1 MTSLVISSSPSSVE
15 LTRYICELADPAKPV
30 FAGENKAHH
39 TTGNSAHLH
48 LKNYFGGFLSLK
60 TVVESP
66 LQNYFSVSLPVRIKS
81 KADF

>member
-1 MTSLVISSSPSSVE
+1 MLTICQNWLAGSASSDRVTSLVISSSLSSVE

-48 LKNYFGGFLSLK
+48 LKTILGGSFHLK
-60 TVVESP
+60 P
-66 LQNYFSVSLPVRIKS
+66 L
-81 KADF
+81 